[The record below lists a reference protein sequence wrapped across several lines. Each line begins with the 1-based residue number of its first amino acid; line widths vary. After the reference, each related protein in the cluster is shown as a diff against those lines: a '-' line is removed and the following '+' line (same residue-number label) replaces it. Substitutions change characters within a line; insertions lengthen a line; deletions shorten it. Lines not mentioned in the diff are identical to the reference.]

1 MAINPDIQ
9 RRAQE
14 ELDSVV
20 GNDRLPDFNDRPHLP
35 YVDAI
40 YHEVLRFAP
49 PANIGAPHALME
61 DDTYEGYFLP
71 KGGSSLF
78 MCIHGLESFF
88 FFLPGSIVTANI
100 WAMTHDESIYPE
112 PHLFIPERYLDFN
125 GKLKDDSRILS
136 YGFGRR

>member
-1 MAINPDIQ
+1 MTISPDVQ

-14 ELDSVV
+14 ELDRVV

-49 PANIGAPHALME
+49 PANIGVPHALTE

-78 MCIHGLESFF
+78 MCIHELE
-88 FFLPGSIVTANI
+88 
-100 WAMTHDESIYPE
+100 Y
-112 PHLFIPERYLDFN
+112 LF
-125 GKLKDDSRILS
+125 S
-136 YGFGRR
+136 YQGRS